1 MITSVRSWHGV
12 LVLDEPGEGS
22 VRIDGELV
30 RLREFTVEDAEA
42 LYGIIGD
49 PRVAALLSFDAHTR
63 EGVRDLLDGVVERS
77 ARRPRPD
84 YTLAITSRADGA
96 LVGFGLLIP
105 TGTGA
110 AKLGYAVAYRHRGK
124 GYTTDAIR
132 ALLDLGFGPL
142 RLHRVS
148 ASLGPDN
155 TSSIALLER
164 FGFVREGV
172 LREHV
177 YTGGAWRDSVLLS
190 LLDHEWNAA

>member
-1 MITSVRSWHGV
+1 MIN
-12 LVLDEPGEGS
+12 EPGEGPLD
-22 VRIDGELV
+22 IEGERV
-30 RLREFTVEDAEA
+30 RLREFAGTDAEA

-63 EGVRDLLDGVVERS
+63 AEVRELLDGIVER
-77 ARRPRPD
+77 AGRRPRPD
-84 YTLAITSRADGA
+84 YTLAITSRADGQ
-96 LVGFGLLIP
+96 LVGFALLIP
-105 TGTGA
+105 TGTSA
-110 AKLGYAVAYRHRGK
+110 AKLGYAVAYQHRGK

-132 ALLDLGFGPL
+132 ALLNLGFGSL
-142 RLHRVS
+142 GLHRIS

-177 YTGGAWRDSVLLS
+177 YTGGAWRDSVLMA
-190 LLDHEWNAA
+190 LLEHEWNAT